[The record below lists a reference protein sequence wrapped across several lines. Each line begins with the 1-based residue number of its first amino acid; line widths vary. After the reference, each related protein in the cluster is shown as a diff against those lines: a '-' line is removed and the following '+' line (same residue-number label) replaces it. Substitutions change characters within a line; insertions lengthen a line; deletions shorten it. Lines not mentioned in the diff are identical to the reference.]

1 MEIRHKESTRVGLNW
16 LMSHTID
23 EELVLEFCHSR
34 ITEG

>member
-1 MEIRHKESTRVGLNW
+1 MEIRHKESIGVGLIW

-23 EELVLEFCHSR
+23 EELALEFCHSR